1 MWFFDLFNKEK
12 QEARRRK
19 NVEIAA
25 TQLFDVTLN
34 NDALW
39 LCYNGQLI
47 APMSV
52 LINSTDINEC
62 MALISLMRKLYVD
75 RHL

>member
-1 MWFFDLFNKEK
+1 MLFDLFNKEK
-12 QEARRRK
+12 RKEAREK
-19 NVEIAA
+19 VLSETAKS
-25 TQLFDVTLN
+25 LFDVTFE
-34 NDALW
+34 DDSLW

-62 MALISLMRKLYVD
+62 MALISVMRKLYVE